1 MAVISGKRFG
11 LRSASM
17 WVCAY
22 IWIGLGI
29 GAFQEVP
36 VVRPGAFHLAISSD
50 VRGWLWVATAA
61 VALGTAL
68 SRRMSPVGLGVLF
81 LMPGLT
87 TVSYAASWVLFKI
100 PGGSPGFANGWYS
113 SYLYLGLMAWV
124 VITAL
129 IPSRP
134 AADPRDEPRKRS

>member
-1 MAVISGKRFG
+1 MISTKRFG
-11 LRSASM
+11 LRTASM

-36 VVRPGAFHLAISSD
+36 VVRPGVFHLTVDAQI
-50 VRGWLWVATAA
+50 RGWLWLATALVAVATS
-61 VALGTAL
+61 L
-68 SRRMSPVGLGVLF
+68 SRRLSSLGLALLF
-81 LMPGLT
+81 VMPGLT
-87 TVSYAASWVLFKI
+87 AVSYASAWVLFKV
-100 PGGSPGFANGWYS
+100 PGGSPGYPNGWYS

-124 VITAL
+124 IITAC

-134 AADPRDEPRKRS
+134 AAEPRPLKGSEL

>member
-1 MAVISGKRFG
+1 
-11 LRSASM
+11 M

-29 GAFQEVP
+29 GAFREVP
-36 VVRPGAFHLAISSD
+36 AVRPGVFHLAISSD
-50 VRGWLWVATAA
+50 VRGWFWLSTAIVAVVT
-61 VALGTAL
+61 GL
-68 SRRMSPVGLGVLF
+68 SRRGSPIGLGLLF
-81 LMPGLT
+81 LMPALT
-87 TVSYAASWVLFKI
+87 VASYTSSWVRYEI
-100 PGGSPGFANGWYS
+100 PGGSPGYANGWYS

-134 AADPRDEPRKRS
+134 PTTTPPASRSRP